1 MIRGSKTCRIEE
13 KVLFILKLIGRP
25 IMGRSLINK
34 KKVSQ
39 KLEEAE
45 KSDDDNKYLKGDF
58 DMR

>member
-1 MIRGSKTCRIEE
+1 MIRESKTCRIEE

>member
-13 KVLFILKLIGRP
+13 KVLFILTLIGRP

>member
-1 MIRGSKTCRIEE
+1 MIRGSNTCRIEE
-13 KVLFILKLIGRP
+13 KVLFIFTLIGRP